1 MPIKTAIRKTRWV
14 PMLPVKGGT
23 KQYIQ
28 YSYMSV
34 YFGTAH
40 SIPAKVTYFCIFF
53 YKNPTQFEKVSV
65 QSEDAMR
72 CLSLLPYQ
80 FAPPCV
86 YMRGPS
92 RLEALPGPRCSLSTL
107 RFQRGSRALQ
117 QQAAHTASTGK
128 DQEPGE
134 HNLLRINT
142 DLPGSSLSHCF
153 CFLTQDGL
161 GSE

>member
-1 MPIKTAIRKTRWV
+1 
-14 PMLPVKGGT
+14 
-23 KQYIQ
+23 
-28 YSYMSV
+28 MSV
-34 YFGTAH
+34 YYAQVPCSTQCPRLG
-40 SIPAKVTYFCIFF
+40 YELLQLF
-53 YKNPTQFEKVSV
+53 YKNPTQFTKI
-65 QSEDAMR
+65 MH
-72 CLSLLPYQ
+72 SLRTLCAASPYS
-80 FAPPCV
+80 PTSSPLLVCTCE
-86 YMRGPS
+86 GPS